1 MVKCGIIDRKG
12 SGSTRLILASG
23 SRGRQEVFDRAC
35 LNYEKRASNI
45 SEVSGKTDPREYVMD
60 LSKQKAL
67 YVSKFYKDGVIIGA
81 DSIAYINGKKLE
93 KPRSLEEARVMMR
106 ELSGK
111 VNQAITGVTILDLY
125 QHKTVIFSEVTDVYF
140 DNLSEEEIDFYINN
154 DKFILER
161 CGYSMNLGSLFIKRI
176 DGDYNNVLGMPINR
190 LYKEIRKLGY
200 SPSDFEL
207 KRSG

>member
-23 SRGRQEVFDRAC
+23 SRGRKEVFDRFC
-35 LNYEKRASNI
+35 LNYERRISNI
-45 SEVSGKTDPREYVMD
+45 FEVSSKTDPKEYVMD
-60 LSKQKAL
+60 LSRQKAL
-67 YVSKFYKDGVIIGA
+67 YVSKFYNEGIIIGA
-81 DSIAYINGKKLE
+81 DSIAYINGRRFE
-93 KPRSLEEARVMMR
+93 KPKSLEEARMMMR

-111 VNQAITGVTILDLY
+111 ANQFITGVTILDLY
-125 QHKTVIFSEVTDVYF
+125 QHKTVTFSEVTDVYF

-161 CGYSMNLGSLFIKRI
+161 CGYSMYLGSLFIKRI
-176 DGDYNNVLGMPINR
+176 EGDYNNVLGMPINR
-190 LYKEIRKLGY
+190 LYRELGKLGY
-200 SPSDFEL
+200 SLGDFVL

>member
-1 MVKCGIIDRKG
+1 MCGIIDRKG

-23 SRGRQEVFDRAC
+23 SRGRQEVFDRVC

-45 SEVSGKTDPREYVMD
+45 PEVSSKTDPREYVMD

-67 YVSKFYKDGVIIGA
+67 YVSEFYKDGVIIGA

-93 KPRSLEEARVMMR
+93 KPRSLEEAKVMMR

-125 QHKTVIFSEVTDVYF
+125 QHKTVMFSEVTDVYF

-161 CGYSMNLGSLFIKRI
+161 CGYSMCLGSLFIKRI

-190 LYKEIRKLGY
+190 LYKELRKLGY
-200 SPSDFEL
+200 SLSDFKL
-207 KRSG
+207 KRCL

>member
-12 SGSTRLILASG
+12 SGSSRLILASG
-23 SRGRQEVFDRAC
+23 SRGRQEVFDRVC

-45 SEVSGKTDPREYVMD
+45 SEVSGKTDSREYVMD

-125 QHKTVIFSEVTDVYF
+125 HHKTVIFSEVTDVYF

-200 SPSDFEL
+200 SPSDFE
-207 KRSG
+207 

>member
-1 MVKCGIIDRKG
+1 MIKCGIIDRKG

-106 ELSGK
+106 ELFGK

-125 QHKTVIFSEVTDVYF
+125 HHKTVIFSEVTDVYF

-161 CGYSMNLGSLFIKRI
+161 CGYSMCLGSLFIKRI

-190 LYKEIRKLGY
+190 LYKELRKLGY

>member
-67 YVSKFYKDGVIIGA
+67 YVSEFYKDGVIIGA

-106 ELSGK
+106 ELSG
-111 VNQAITGVTILDLY
+111 
-125 QHKTVIFSEVTDVYF
+125 
-140 DNLSEEEIDFYINN
+140 
-154 DKFILER
+154 
-161 CGYSMNLGSLFIKRI
+161 GYYGSY
-176 DGDYNNVLGMPINR
+176 D
-190 LYKEIRKLGY
+190 
-200 SPSDFEL
+200 S
-207 KRSG
+207 

>member
-23 SRGRQEVFDRAC
+23 SRGRQEVFDRVC

-45 SEVSGKTDPREYVMD
+45 SEESGKTDPREYVMD

-140 DNLSEEEIDFYINN
+140 DNLSEEEIDFYINEEW
-154 DKFILER
+154 I
-161 CGYSMNLGSLFIKRI
+161 GYEKNYLC
-176 DGDYNNVLGMPINR
+176 DG
-190 LYKEIRKLGY
+190 
-200 SPSDFEL
+200 
-207 KRSG
+207 

>member
-35 LNYEKRASNI
+35 FNYEKRASNI
-45 SEVSGKTDPREYVMD
+45 LEVSSKTDPREYVMD

-125 QHKTVIFSEVTDVYF
+125 HHKTVIFSEVTDVYF
-140 DNLSEEEIDFYINN
+140 DNLSEEEIYFYINN

-200 SPSDFEL
+200 SPSDFE
-207 KRSG
+207 

>member
-1 MVKCGIIDRKG
+1 
-12 SGSTRLILASG
+12 
-23 SRGRQEVFDRAC
+23 
-35 LNYEKRASNI
+35 
-45 SEVSGKTDPREYVMD
+45 
-60 LSKQKAL
+60 
-67 YVSKFYKDGVIIGA
+67 
-81 DSIAYINGKKLE
+81 
-93 KPRSLEEARVMMR
+93 MMR

-190 LYKEIRKLGY
+190 LYRELVKLGY
-200 SPSDFEL
+200 SPSDFKL
-207 KRSG
+207 KRYL